1 MHTHDAFGL
10 WLFSMVDDV
19 KPSINGKQGGVF
31 SHHFS
36 TCMRPFTFPISNPTS
51 HSKSSFYRILS
62 HLYTNTYLLLKP
74 WRRNFRSWS
83 LLSLSVDDGYAV
95 AAIIGFG
102 PAKVM
107 MRRWIVDHRRRMVLL
122 FSLIWSFLGPLI
134 LVLLHLFLR
143 FKLKMLNRLWE
154 RHKII
159 LSWKPFPFFKI
170 KSDTSNKYNSFLS
183 LLGLNLLLKM
193 IEKITPLQE
202 IRTQENVRE
211 SEKKNQF
218 IKKTISIFWRKK
230 I

>member
-31 SHHFS
+31 SHHFP
-36 TCMRPFTFPISNPTS
+36 TCMLPFTFPISHFKPNLTF
-51 HSKSSFYRILS
+51 KILSFYRILS

-83 LLSLSVDDGYAV
+83 LLSPSVDDGYAV
-95 AAIIGFG
+95 AATIGFG

-107 MRRWIVDHRRRMVLL
+107 VVEMRRWIVDHRRRMVLL

-134 LVLLHLFLR
+134 LVLLHLFLPS
-143 FKLKMLNRLWE
+143 KLKMLNRLWV

-159 LSWKPFPFFKI
+159 LSWKPFPFF
-170 KSDTSNKYNSFLS
+170 
-183 LLGLNLLLKM
+183 LK
-193 IEKITPLQE
+193 
-202 IRTQENVRE
+202 
-211 SEKKNQF
+211 
-218 IKKTISIFWRKK
+218 
-230 I
+230 